1 MRVLIS
7 DRVDPGCVD
16 VLQSGGRIEADL
28 STGLSPADLLER
40 IDAYDGLIVRS
51 ATRVTGEVIRRARRM
66 RAIGRAGAGVDNIDV
81 DEATRRGIVVMNTPG
96 GNSVSTAEHTVAMV
110 LSLARNVPQGTASM
124 KAGRWEPGT
133 LTGVELAGKTIGVF
147 GLGQVGREV
156 TQRAAALGLRVLAYD
171 PPVTEEVAQSYGA
184 QLAPEEQ
191 IWEEADFLTF
201 HVPLTAQTRHRLSEG
216 ELARCRDGVRVIN
229 CARGGI
235 VDEQALLQAL
245 DSGKVAGAALDVY
258 ESEPPEAGSRLVAH
272 ERVICTP
279 HLAAATR
286 EAQSSVALQV
296 AAQVRDVLT
305 GGAIHNAVNVPSLD
319 PEAYEKLRPH
329 LELGERLGRIHGQLA
344 KEDRLRRITVEY
356 HGEIAT
362 GSTSS
367 LTSAVVL
374 GLMESFAEEGTLN
387 LVNARM
393 VAQERGVRIDE
404 LTSSEAEDYASL
416 LTVALEFE
424 GGGRRVL
431 SGTLFGHQDPRIVRV
446 DEYDLDAV
454 PEGHMLFYV
463 NDDVPGIIGRI
474 GSTMGRR
481 QINIARMA
489 CGRHHVGGRALTVLN
504 VDSPV
509 PETVIEEILTDPH
522 ITWARLVSL

>member
-1 MRVLIS
+1 MKVLIS

-16 VLQSGGRIEADL
+16 VLQAGGRIEAEV
-28 STGLSPADLLER
+28 STGLSPDELLER
-40 IDAYDGLIVRS
+40 IGAYDGLIVRS

-81 DEATRRGIVVMNTPG
+81 DEATRRGIVVTNTPG
-96 GNSVSTAEHTVAMV
+96 GNSVSTAEHTVAMI
-110 LSLARNVPQGTASM
+110 LALARNVPQGTASM
-124 KAGRWEPGT
+124 KSGRWDRGA

-156 TQRAAALGLRVLAYD
+156 ALRAAALGLRVLASD
-171 PPVTEEVAQSYGA
+171 PPVTEEVARSYGA

-191 IWEEADFLTF
+191 IWREADFLTF
-201 HVPLTAQTRHRLSEG
+201 HLPLTPQTRHRLSAR
-216 ELARCRDGVRVIN
+216 ELYRCRRGVRVVN

-235 VDEQALLQAL
+235 VDEEALLAAL
-245 DSGKVAGAALDVY
+245 DSGQVAGAALDVF
-258 ESEPPEAGSRLVAH
+258 EDEPPPPDSRLVAH

-296 AAQVRDVLT
+296 AEQVREVLT
-305 GGAIHNAVNVPSLD
+305 GGAIHNAVNVPSVD

-329 LELGERLGRIHGQLA
+329 LELGGRLGRIHGQLA
-344 KEDRLRRITVEY
+344 EGEPLRRVTVEY
-356 HGEIAT
+356 RGEVTAW
-362 GSTSS
+362 STSS
-367 LTSAVVL
+367 LTPAVLL
-374 GLMESFAEEGTLN
+374 GLMESFAEEGTVN
-387 LVNARM
+387 LVNARV
-393 VAQERGVRIDE
+393 VAQERGIRIDE
-404 LTSSEAEDYASL
+404 LTSSDAEDYASL

-481 QINIARMA
+481 EINIARMA

-509 PETVIEEILTDPH
+509 PGPVIEEILTDPH

>member
-16 VLQSGGRIEADL
+16 VLQAGGRIEAEV
-28 STGLSPADLLER
+28 STGLSPDELLDR

-96 GNSVSTAEHTVAMV
+96 GNSVSTAEHTVAMI
-110 LSLARNVPQGTASM
+110 LALARNVPQGTASM
-124 KAGRWEPGT
+124 KAGHWDRGA

-156 TQRAAALGLRVLAYD
+156 AQRAAALGLRVLAFD
-171 PPVTEEVAQSYGA
+171 PPVAEEVAQSYGA

-191 IWEEADFLTF
+191 IWQEADFLTF
-201 HVPLTAQTRHRLSEG
+201 HVPLTPQTRHRLSSR
-216 ELARCRDGVRVIN
+216 ELDLCRDGVRVVN

-235 VDEQALLQAL
+235 VDEEALLQAL
-245 DSGKVAGAALDVY
+245 DSGKVAGAALDVF

-329 LELGERLGRIHGQLA
+329 LELGERLGRIHGQLS
-344 KEDRLRRITVEY
+344 EDPLRRVTVEY
-356 HGEIAT
+356 RGEVTAW
-362 GSTSS
+362 STSP
-367 LTSAVVL
+367 LTSAVL
-374 GLMESFAEEGTLN
+374 QGLMESFAEEGTVN

-393 VAQERGVRIDE
+393 VAQERGIRIDE

-509 PETVIEEILTDPH
+509 PEPVIEEILTDPH